1 MTIDVPDRHV
11 RHRHPAPEPAR
22 SSAWQARAGN
32 DGRIALSEADV
43 RILATLQREGRIS
56 KSALADR
63 VNLSAS
69 ACFERMQ
76 RLEKQ
81 KVIVSYH
88 ATVNLRALV
97 QLHTFFTE
105 VTLKSHHAYDFR
117 RFEAF
122 VQTVPEIVECH
133 ALGGGIDYVLK
144 IASRD
149 VDDYQA
155 MIDRLLD
162 SEIGIDRYFTY
173 IVTKVVKSLP
183 QFQVENLL

>member
-1 MTIDVPDRHV
+1 MTMDLSDRL
-11 RHRHPAPEPAR
+11 RHRHAAE
-22 SSAWQARAGN
+22 SSRIGVWQARGGG
-32 DGRIALSEADV
+32 DGRVALNEADV

-56 KSALADR
+56 KAALAEK

-105 VTLKSHHAYDFR
+105 ISLKSHHAYDFR

-133 ALGGGIDYVLK
+133 ALGGGIDYVVK

-149 VDDYQA
+149 VEDYQA
-155 MIDRLLD
+155 LIDRLLD